1 MNRRARRSGRMS
13 EELQAFRTAPPEA
26 IETATQERAII
37 AGEVELPTDPDAPTP
52 RRRRASTGG
61 LHKKLD
67 TPEPPEGFM
76 YRWFNDVPGRLAI
89 AEDLAYDPVTDP
101 NIRSDNPG
109 GPVRRVVGTHPNGQ
123 PLHAY
128 LMKTPVTEWQRG
140 QAERE
145 ETHRL
150 VDKAINEGQDATGRV
165 QDAYGEGSIRAR

>member
-1 MNRRARRSGRMS
+1 MTEIRRRGRPRRHETPLTEVVEG
-13 EELQAFRTAPPEA
+13 LNNAFDATVKDVAETQVAPVA
-26 IETATQERAII
+26 DA
-37 AGEVELPTDPDAPTP
+37 APTP

-67 TPEPPEGFM
+67 TPPPPPGMM
-76 YRWFNDVPGRLAI
+76 YRWFNDVPGRLEY
-89 AEDLAYDPVTDP
+89 AEDLAYDHVTDP
-101 NIRSDNPG
+101 SIRSDNQG
-109 GPVRRVVGTHPNGQ
+109 GPVRRVVGTHPSGQ

-128 LMKTPVTEWQRG
+128 LMKTPVTEWERG

-150 VDKAINEGQDATGRV
+150 VDTAINEGRDATGRV